1 MRGVRRR
8 VKRLTPPQFLAVGF
22 IWIIVIGTLLLYL
35 PFTADEPVSFID
47 ALFTAASAT
56 TVTGLVT
63 VDVGEVF
70 NRTGHVVL
78 MILIQLGGLGLM
90 SFAVLIV
97 LALGKKI
104 GLRERMLVK
113 ESFNQPTTG
122 GMIRLAKMLLLF
134 SFSVEGIATL
144 LLAWRWVPEYGWA
157 DGLFMSA
164 FHAVSAFNNAGIG
177 LRSDS
182 LMAYAADPL
191 VNLVI
196 TSLFITGGIGF
207 TVIYDLLYTRKF
219 RLLSLH
225 TKIMLVGTLV
235 LNAAVMLLI
244 FILEYN
250 NPVTLGELEMGG
262 KLWASYFQAVT
273 PRTAGFNTLD
283 IGGMEP
289 ASLLL
294 IMVLMFIGAGSASTG
309 SGIKLTTFVVVFL
322 AAAAYLKGRRETV
335 VFERTIPDQTVM
347 RALAI
352 VIMSLSLVTFSI
364 FLLAITEEVPFLALM
379 FEAFSAFGTV
389 GLSMG
394 ITAELSLP
402 GKIIIMFL
410 MIIGRVGPVTLAFAL
425 AKTEVRN
432 IRYPK
437 GDVFTG

>member
-1 MRGVRRR
+1 MRGIRRR
-8 VKRLTPPQFLAVGF
+8 VKRLTPPQFLAAGF

-35 PFTADEPVSFID
+35 PFTAKESVSFVD
-47 ALFTAASAT
+47 ALFTATSAA

-70 NRTGHVVL
+70 NRMGHLVL
-78 MILIQLGGLGLM
+78 MVLIQLGGLGLM

-122 GMIRLAKMLLLF
+122 GMIRLAKMLLFF
-134 SFSVEGIATL
+134 SFSIEGIAAL
-144 LLAWRWVPEYGWA
+144 LLAWRWVPEYGWG

-164 FHAVSAFNNAGIG
+164 FHSVSAFNNAGIG

-191 VNLVI
+191 INLTI
-196 TSLFITGGIGF
+196 TALFITGGIGF
-207 TVIYDLLYTRKF
+207 TVIYDLLHTRKF

-225 TKIMLVGTLV
+225 SKIMLLGTLV
-235 LNAAVMLLI
+235 LNIAMMFFI
-244 FILEYN
+244 FVLEYN
-250 NPVTLGELEMGG
+250 NPETLGQLEMAGR
-262 KLWASYFQAVT
+262 LWASYFQAVT

-283 IGGMEP
+283 IGSMEP

-309 SGIKLTTFVVVFL
+309 SGIKLTTFVVILL
-322 AAAAYLKGRRETV
+322 AVAAYLKGSRETV
-335 VFERTIPDQTVM
+335 AFERTIPDQVVM

-352 VIMSLSLVTFSI
+352 VVMSLILVTFSI
-364 FLLAITEEVPFLALM
+364 FLLAVTEELPFFALM

-410 MIIGRVGPVTLAFAL
+410 MIVGRIGPVTLAFSL
-425 AKTEVRN
+425 AKTEVHS